1 MPLHIDRYWVDCFS
15 LGMLSTCAAT
25 FYVATGWESAAI
37 LEFVFLLIATAVNTV
52 AMMHTLTCLMRK
64 HHVCTSEVKL
74 RPLTFLGLAH
84 DAIRCHFPTLQY
96 YLQFLNLDDDSDEA
110 QAILNLFVAHF
121 NRFRIAHGEHA
132 RHEDTVLYR
141 TYREYFPYHGKK
153 WSDEHKQN
161 SDLIDGDWSDLVEAV
176 RDPNSASRREALQ
189 ELRHEL
195 PAFFA
200 HLSRH
205 FRGEEENMDPI
216 FKKHLPLAL
225 QEQLAREIFLGTPAE
240 QWEVLIPFVLTNLPR
255 HEQRVRYLQSLC
267 WAIPERAQQVGAIVY
282 RNVDPIL
289 WLRLR
294 FDFPEMVPRGVP
306 GWRRQY

>member
-1 MPLHIDRYWVDCFS
+1 
-15 LGMLSTCAAT
+15 
-25 FYVATGWESAAI
+25 
-37 LEFVFLLIATAVNTV
+37 
-52 AMMHTLTCLMRK
+52 
-64 HHVCTSEVKL
+64 
-74 RPLTFLGLAH
+74 
-84 DAIRCHFPTLQY
+84 
-96 YLQFLNLDDDSDEA
+96 
-110 QAILNLFVAHF
+110 
-121 NRFRIAHGEHA
+121 
-132 RHEDTVLYR
+132 
-141 TYREYFPYHGKK
+141 
-153 WSDEHKQN
+153 
-161 SDLIDGDWSDLVEAV
+161 
-176 RDPNSASRREALQ
+176 
-189 ELRHEL
+189 
-195 PAFFA
+195 
-200 HLSRH
+200 
-205 FRGEEENMDPI
+205 MDPI